1 MTNDD
6 HNHCGKL
13 VQRKFI
19 AFEVIQTL
27 YTSISFIQMV
37 LGNEREK
44 MFDFVFLNTES
55 FDLQGQ
61 PVLDY
66 IDRDLRLVHI

>member
-1 MTNDD
+1 MTNND

-37 LGNEREK
+37 FGNEREK

-55 FDLQGQ
+55 LDLQGQ
-61 PVLDY
+61 PVLGY

>member
-1 MTNDD
+1 MTNDN

-19 AFEVIQTL
+19 AFEVIQSL